1 MYDYAKSAAERGIQV
16 IISGAGGAAHLPGMV
31 ASLTHL
37 PVIGVPVKSSNMS
50 GIDSLYSIVQMPP
63 GVPVASVAINGSKN
77 AGILAAQIL
86 ATADVEL
93 SARVQQYKS
102 DMKGEVE
109 RKASKLEDLGY
120 GSYLDQMSK

>member
-1 MYDYAKSAAERGIQV
+1 
-16 IISGAGGAAHLPGMV
+16 
-31 ASLTHL
+31 
-37 PVIGVPVKSSNMS
+37 MS

-63 GVPVASVAINGSKN
+63 GDPVASVAINGSKN

-120 GSYLDQMSK
+120 GSFLDQMGK